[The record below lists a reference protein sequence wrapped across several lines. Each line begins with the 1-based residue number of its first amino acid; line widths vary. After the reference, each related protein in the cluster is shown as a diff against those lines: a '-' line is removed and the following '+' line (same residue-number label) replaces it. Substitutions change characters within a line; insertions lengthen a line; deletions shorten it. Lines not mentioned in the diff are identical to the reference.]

1 MSITLQIL
9 LLAVGFI
16 LIAAVIYTLY
26 SFIIGIGP
34 VSFAKKF
41 WHVTLLPEGILA
53 LLFFLLNLRGIT
65 ATGHF
70 AWWGIRIVL
79 VVIQLFLL
87 PKLLAPEGK
96 KKILGVLC
104 GLLPLLF
111 QILDNLAVQLIL

>member
-26 SFIIGIGP
+26 SFIIGMGP

-53 LLFFLLNLRGIT
+53 LLFFLLNCADFLCFCFNSSDVFIIYSFCQKRNT
-65 ATGHF
+65 
-70 AWWGIRIVL
+70 
-79 VVIQLFLL
+79 VILSKLSSCFLC
-87 PKLLAPEGK
+87 
-96 KKILGVLC
+96 ILS
-104 GLLPLLF
+104 F
-111 QILDNLAVQLIL
+111 